1 MQADDR
7 RAMQDSNHYKLALY
21 HWNTLIQ
28 DACGYANIELSGEC
42 HSYLLLTLVRYIQ
55 DEKLAEEAIE
65 MDLLNES
72 QSVIKNQLQQL
83 KTQADH
89 CLMLAGL
96 CPAHIDRHS
105 IRISHYITLGRE
117 CFARLSELVDN
128 NDRLIYQQLA
138 RSFVD
143 LVDVLYTIR
152 AFNGAPEIPLIQAME
167 LWSDT
172 GSKAA
177 YQVLTSN
184 RQSIPINETFIEQAY
199 KH

>member
-1 MQADDR
+1 MPY
-7 RAMQDSNHYKLALY
+7 SSHYKLALY

-28 DACGYANIELSGEC
+28 DACDYANIELSSEC
-42 HSYLLLTLVRYIQ
+42 HSYLLMTLVRYIQ
-55 DEKLAEEAIE
+55 DEKLAENAIE
-65 MDLLNES
+65 MDLLSESRTVVKNE
-72 QSVIKNQLQQL
+72 LLQL

-89 CLMLAGL
+89 CLILAGL
-96 CPAHIDRHS
+96 CPAHLDRQS
-105 IRISHYITLGRE
+105 IRIGHYIQWGSE

-128 NDRLIYQQLA
+128 NDQFIYQQLS

-152 AFNGAPEIPLIQAME
+152 AFNGSPEMPLIQAME

-172 GSKAA
+172 GSKTA
-177 YQVLTSN
+177 YQILTSN
-184 RQSIPINETFIEQAY
+184 RQSVPLNETLINNAY